1 VGSAGHV
8 VHTGVFG
15 ARNVNALFFMLGW
28 ARYGCDKKRTEV
40 RYAGLVFLHPGDC
53 SAIFHDPNTFP
64 NTISCGIRKQGTVRT
79 KMITET
85 TYRLHFGCSLYG

>member
-1 VGSAGHV
+1 MGHV

-40 RYAGLVFLHPGDC
+40 HYAGLVFLHPGDG
-53 SAIFHDPNTFP
+53 SAIFHHPNTFP
-64 NTISCGIRKQGTVRT
+64 NTIAPYASTMSPRYLWYK
-79 KMITET
+79 ET
-85 TYRLHFGCSLYG
+85 RNSPHQNDHRDHI